1 MNSLPPEA
9 QPVLSRDVRLLFTTR
24 IVRLFA
30 YGLVSVVL
38 VLHLAAA
45 GLSESQIGLLLTLTL
60 LGDAA
65 ISLWIT
71 TRADRAGRQ
80 RMLLLG
86 ALLMILAGALFAST
100 RSFWLLLLA
109 ATFGVISPSG
119 NEVGPFL
126 AVEQAALAQ
135 AIPAERRTGVFA
147 WYNLA
152 GSLATAFGSLC
163 GGALADGLQGSGVS
177 ALGSYRA
184 LAAAYAVLGVGLAV
198 LFLRLST
205 GSEAPKVSEPPPK
218 VAGFH
223 LGLATSRNKV
233 FKLAG
238 LFTLDSFAGG
248 FVVQAFVAYWF
259 QRRFGVSPSVLGAIF
274 FGANLLAGLSALM
287 ASRVARR
294 IGLLATMVATHIPS
308 NVLLF
313 LVPLMPSLPQAITVL
328 LFRFSISQMD
338 VPTRQAYTMALVPA
352 GERSAAAGVTGIART
367 VGASLSPMIAGP
379 LYASA
384 ALASLPFLLAGGLK
398 IVYDLLVWRT
408 FRKAKMG
415 EPYET
420 ISSSSSSRRPPGR
433 PGASE

>member
-1 MNSLPPEA
+1 MEP
-9 QPVLSRDVRLLFTTR
+9 QPAAARNVLSGDVRLLFTTR
-24 IVRLFA
+24 IFRLFA
-30 YGLVSVVL
+30 YGLVSVAL

-45 GLSESQIGLLLTLTL
+45 GLTEGQIGLLLTLTL
-60 LGDAA
+60 LGDAV

-71 TRADRAGRQ
+71 TRADRAGRR

-86 ALLMILAGALFAST
+86 ALLMIVAGVLFAST

-126 AVEQAALAQ
+126 AVEQAAMAQ
-135 AIPAERRTGVFA
+135 AIPAERRTGIFA

-152 GSLATAFGSLC
+152 GSVATAVGSLV
-163 GGALADGLQGSGVS
+163 GGTLADGLQGSGVS
-177 ALGSYRA
+177 ALGSYRV
-184 LAAAYAVLGVGLAV
+184 LAAGYAVLGTGLVV
-198 LFLRLST
+198 LFLRLSA
-205 GSEAPKVSEPPPK
+205 SAEAPKASEARPPRL
-218 VAGFH
+218 GFH
-223 LGLATSRNKV
+223 LGLETSRNRV

-238 LFTLDSFAGG
+238 LFTLDAFAGG

-259 QRRFGVSPSVLGAIF
+259 QRRFGVSPTMLGAIF
-274 FGANLLAGLSALM
+274 FGANLLAGLSALS
-287 ASRVARR
+287 ASWVARR

-313 LVPLMPSLPQAITVL
+313 LVPLMPSLPLAIAAL
-328 LFRFSISQMD
+328 LLRFSISQMD

-352 GERSAAAGVTGIART
+352 SERSAAAGVTGIART

-384 ALASLPFLLAGGLK
+384 ALASLPFLRAGGLK
-398 IVYDLLVWRT
+398 IIYDLLVWRT
-408 FRKAKMG
+408 FRKVKI
-415 EPYET
+415 EKP
-420 ISSSSSSRRPPGR
+420 
-433 PGASE
+433 AS

>member
-1 MNSLPPEA
+1 MSLSTA
-9 QPVLSRDVRLLFTTR
+9 TSRSPLPHDVRLLFATR
-24 IVRLFA
+24 ICRLFA

-38 VLHLAAA
+38 VLHLAAT

-71 TRADRAGRQ
+71 TRADRVGRQ

-86 ALLMILAGALFAST
+86 AVLMILAGVVFAVT
-100 RSFWLLLLA
+100 KSFWLLALA
-109 ATFGVISPSG
+109 ATLGVISPSG

-135 AIPAERRTGVFA
+135 GIPAQRRTSVFA
-147 WYNLA
+147 WYNLV
-152 GSLATAFGSLC
+152 GSIATAFGSLC
-163 GGALADGLQGSGVS
+163 GGVLADGLQQGGVS
-177 ALGSYRA
+177 ALGSYRI
-184 LAAAYAVLGVGLAV
+184 LAAGYAAIGIALTA
-198 LFLRLST
+198 LFSRLST
-205 GSEAPKVSEPPPK
+205 VSEAPAAERERTRSADK
-218 VAGFH
+218 GFH

-274 FGANLLAGLSALM
+274 FGANLLAGLSALT
-287 ASRVARR
+287 ASRLARR

-308 NVLLF
+308 NLLLL
-313 LVPLMPSLPQAITVL
+313 LVPLMPTLPLAITVL
-328 LFRFSISQMD
+328 LLRFSISQMD

-367 VGASLSPMIAGP
+367 VGASLSPLVAGP

-384 ALASLPFLLAGGLK
+384 SLAGLPFLIAGGLK
-398 IVYDLLVWRT
+398 IVYDLLVWKT
-408 FRKAKMG
+408 FRSVKIEK
-415 EPYET
+415 
-420 ISSSSSSRRPPGR
+420 SS
-433 PGASE
+433 

>member
-1 MNSLPPEA
+1 MES
-9 QPVLSRDVRLLFTTR
+9 QPAAARNVLSHDVRLLFTTR
-24 IVRLFA
+24 IFRLFA
-30 YGLVSVVL
+30 YGLVSVAL

-45 GLSESQIGLLLTLTL
+45 GLSEGQIGLLLTLTL

-71 TRADRAGRQ
+71 TRADRAGRR

-86 ALLMILAGALFAST
+86 AMLMIVAGVLFAST

-126 AVEQAALAQ
+126 AVEQAALSQ

-152 GSLATAFGSLC
+152 GSLATAVGSLV
-163 GGALADGLQGSGVS
+163 GGALADGLQGNGVS
-177 ALGSYRA
+177 ALGSYRV
-184 LAAAYAVLGVGLAV
+184 LAAGYALLGTGLAV
-198 LFLRLST
+198 LFMRLSA
-205 GSEAPKVSEPPPK
+205 SAEAPKASESPAPRT
-218 VAGFH
+218 GFH
-223 LGLATSRNKV
+223 LGLQTSRGKV

-274 FGANLLAGLSALM
+274 FGANLLAGLSALS
-287 ASRVARR
+287 ASWVARR
-294 IGLLATMVATHIPS
+294 IGLLATMVATHLPS

-313 LVPLMPSLPQAITVL
+313 LVPLMPSLHWAIAL
-328 LFRFSISQMD
+328 LLLRFSISQMD

-408 FRKAKMG
+408 FRKVKIEKSG
-415 EPYET
+415 
-420 ISSSSSSRRPPGR
+420 
-433 PGASE
+433 

>member
-1 MNSLPPEA
+1 MDPPPA
-9 QPVLSRDVRLLFTTR
+9 QARPALSRDVRLLFTTR
-24 IVRLFA
+24 IVRLFS
-30 YGLVSVVL
+30 YGLISVVL
-38 VLHLAAA
+38 VLHLTAA
-45 GLSESQIGLLLTLTL
+45 GLSENQIGMLLTLTL

-71 TRADRAGRQ
+71 TRADRAGRR

-86 ALLMILAGALFAST
+86 AVLMILAGALFAST

-135 AIPAERRTGVFA
+135 AISAERRTGIFA

-152 GSLATAFGSLC
+152 GSLATALGSLC
-163 GGALADGLQGSGVS
+163 GGALAGMLQGNGVG
-177 ALGSYRA
+177 ALGSYRV
-184 LAAAYAVLGVGLAV
+184 LAAGYAVLGASLAV
-198 LFLRLST
+198 LFLRLSA
-205 GSEAPKVSEPPPK
+205 GSEAPKASEPSTK
-218 VAGFH
+218 DAGSH
-223 LGLATSRNKV
+223 LGLATSRNRV

-238 LFTLDSFAGG
+238 LFTMDSFAGG

-313 LVPLMPSLPQAITVL
+313 LVPFMPSLPLAITVL
-328 LFRFSISQMD
+328 LLRFSISQMD

-379 LYASA
+379 LYASV

-398 IVYDLLVWRT
+398 IVYDVLIWRT
-408 FRKAKMG
+408 FRKVKI
-415 EPYET
+415 EKST
-420 ISSSSSSRRPPGR
+420 
-433 PGASE
+433 